1 MDSSNQPLSA
11 TEIMER
17 LRTLPASQYPAEAF
31 ASAQAVSKALIPLLI
46 EEIRTVTQSLKEGN
60 EKQSEAILPAL
71 ALLTDFR
78 AKEAWPVILE
88 SVQLSDEL
96 IDELYGDAVYDAL
109 PSFVDRCASQDLH
122 EIEPLISDVKVPES
136 VRTAFLRAYLTRCA
150 YKELPNER
158 VCAIFKNA
166 LESILQETVYGDY
179 AAAHLVAAIVACDPS
194 EDSLQYVER
203 IFEEYPEVHVEY
215 ESIFGETDRESLL
228 NMDEYA
234 SVKSDRERQYCEELK
249 DWAAFDLDYGDLS
262 NQDSEDDEGEEDE
275 DLWDDLP
282 SYVGHDSTDDEEPE
296 MRFPKMES
304 TTLRQTTPRVGRNE
318 LCPCGSGKKYKKCC
332 SRA

>member
-1 MDSSNQPLSA
+1 MRIYCRVTGETPIPLGAFDTSLLIPRMRPVCISAVSANHATLEEGLSMDSSNQPLSA

-136 VRTAFLRAYLTRCA
+136 VRTAFLRA
-150 YKELPNER
+150 
-158 VCAIFKNA
+158 I
-166 LESILQETVYGDY
+166 
-179 AAAHLVAAIVACDPS
+179 
-194 EDSLQYVER
+194 
-203 IFEEYPEVHVEY
+203 
-215 ESIFGETDRESLL
+215 
-228 NMDEYA
+228 
-234 SVKSDRERQYCEELK
+234 
-249 DWAAFDLDYGDLS
+249 
-262 NQDSEDDEGEEDE
+262 
-275 DLWDDLP
+275 
-282 SYVGHDSTDDEEPE
+282 
-296 MRFPKMES
+296 
-304 TTLRQTTPRVGRNE
+304 
-318 LCPCGSGKKYKKCC
+318 
-332 SRA
+332 